1 MTEKEIKGR
10 QLLELTEKFFEHSD
24 NVIFVQQISGMNE
37 VMIKGDTRKTLN
49 MAFTLCETL
58 IKKTGIKIDDFC
70 EILKEGIT
78 LESDNKV
85 FIDIDNSEGGNHAS

>member
-10 QLLELTEKFFEHSD
+10 QLLELTEKFFENSD
-24 NVIFVQQISGMNE
+24 NVIFIQQISGMNE
-37 VMIKGDTRKTLN
+37 VMIKGDAGKTLS
-49 MAFTLCETL
+49 MACTLCEIL
-58 IKKTGIKIDDFC
+58 IKKTGIKVDVFC

-85 FIDIDNSEGGNHAS
+85 FIDIDKSEGGNHAS

>member
-37 VMIKGDTRKTLN
+37 VMIKGDTRKTLS
-49 MAFTLCETL
+49 MAFTLCEIL
-58 IKKTGIKIDDFC
+58 IKKQA
-70 EILKEGIT
+70 LKLMIFV
-78 LESDNKV
+78 KY
-85 FIDIDNSEGGNHAS
+85 

>member
-37 VMIKGDTRKTLN
+37 VMIKGDTRKTLS
-49 MAFTLCETL
+49 MAFTL
-58 IKKTGIKIDDFC
+58 
-70 EILKEGIT
+70 
-78 LESDNKV
+78 
-85 FIDIDNSEGGNHAS
+85 

>member
-58 IKKTGIKIDDFC
+58 IKKTGIKIDYIYSLVNIVLFNLTVYFVGTTY
-70 EILKEGIT
+70 ISYIYIWL
-78 LESDNKV
+78 
-85 FIDIDNSEGGNHAS
+85 